1 MHHLPLRFLGPT
13 AALLL
18 LGLAAPAQE
27 QTIPDRRTLSVEF
40 KGGSLTE
47 YVAAL
52 RSAGNNVNVV
62 LPDTAAKVRVPALV
76 LRETSVEA
84 ALRAVT
90 NVVDESIHL
99 SVNVSIG
106 SSPNSGPF
114 GAPVYSIQVRQ
125 LESNSMGNAAMPQS
139 SRARLVRVFA
149 LRTLINGPGDTATR
163 LDVKTIL
170 TAVDT
175 GLGVVAEHAGLDTTS
190 SDKAV
195 VRYHEDSGLLFV
207 AGTNAQLSVVDQ
219 VINNLERDQKEERA
233 AKRATST
240 PATKEAPAEAE
251 SLEKKKATR

>member
-1 MHHLPLRFLGPT
+1 MNNLPLRFLGPT

-18 LGLAAPAQE
+18 LGLTAAAQQ
-27 QTIPDRRTLSVEF
+27 QTIPDRRTVSVEF

-99 SVNVSIG
+99 SVNVSVG

-114 GAPVYSIQVRQ
+114 GEPVYSMQVRQ
-125 LESNSMGNAAMPQS
+125 LDNNQATTAGPPS

-149 LRTLINGPGDTATR
+149 LRTLIKGAGDNTAR

-175 GLGVVAEHAGLDTTS
+175 GLGVVAEHAGLDTNS

-219 VINNLERDQKEERA
+219 VINNLERDQKDERA
-233 AKRATST
+233 AKRAATA
-240 PATKEAPAEAE
+240 PATKEAPTEVE
-251 SLEKKKATR
+251 SPEKKKATR